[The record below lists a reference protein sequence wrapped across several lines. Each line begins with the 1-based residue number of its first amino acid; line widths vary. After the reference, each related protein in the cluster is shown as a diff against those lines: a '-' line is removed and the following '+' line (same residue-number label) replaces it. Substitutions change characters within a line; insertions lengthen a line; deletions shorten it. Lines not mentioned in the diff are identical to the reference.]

1 VNRRAKNVKNVL
13 TQERERERA
22 GRERVWRAREERIHV
37 DAEGGEEIAEEDVIT
52 CERELWTSN
61 DMVLTWLVQTRRSRL
76 PHLFYHR
83 GNTVISLVL
92 R

>member
-22 GRERVWRAREERIHV
+22 GRERVWRAREERMHV

-52 CERELWTSN
+52 CEREL
-61 DMVLTWLVQTRRSRL
+61 
-76 PHLFYHR
+76 
-83 GNTVISLVL
+83 
-92 R
+92 